1 MSRRSS
7 EVDPLDTSTNIS
19 IHDDHDMAGGSQL
32 PPVHIART
40 RSNTGGNRSRSS
52 SVKLINSAFG
62 RQEVPEEDEESEE
75 TAKDTATYRGVDKNY
90 TILEH
95 PDESEI
101 SEQEQKTE
109 QVSSGDTSDG
119 RFEEKNDGKVEDGA
133 AGEKID
139 KKEKRKRKHA
149 TIKKVCLMIGKVY
162 VLIFALFLGILGIY
176 WGSLYN
182 RASYYHKINYLV
194 VIGETNKGS
203 IPPLFSATLTNI
215 LESAQ
220 MKQYGTWHIKN
231 QTDFLSLATSHNNT
245 IREEVIRQIHH
256 QKYWGGIYVPQDI
269 TSNYYQAL
277 KTGDNFTDS
286 IEFIYESGRNPQ
298 GVPSYVLN
306 IIQSLEKQFVSIGST
321 SIINNLISELSND
334 EVSNLL
340 TSNPQ
345 LLSSLWWSYFDNR
358 PVFGSI
364 VLGVVQIGLLYL
376 LVLSFHQFNFAA
388 STHQL
393 IAKKLHTR
401 QYLLYHM
408 IASQSAY
415 LVMSLVYSLMTLAF
429 QIPVNATFGRSGF
442 LVEWA
447 FVFLTMSALGS
458 INENAAIQIFAR
470 YRPAIG
476 FWIVFYMVTNV
487 SVIFSPLVVMNNFFR
502 YGYAMPMYQG
512 NELLKVVFLNTYKGN
527 MGRNIGILIAWIV
540 IMNIIL
546 PFNLRNVKKYVRNV
560 EAKAKAALEKSK
572 EEK

>member
-1 MSRRSS
+1 
-7 EVDPLDTSTNIS
+7 
-19 IHDDHDMAGGSQL
+19 
-32 PPVHIART
+32 
-40 RSNTGGNRSRSS
+40 
-52 SVKLINSAFG
+52 
-62 RQEVPEEDEESEE
+62 
-75 TAKDTATYRGVDKNY
+75 
-90 TILEH
+90 
-95 PDESEI
+95 
-101 SEQEQKTE
+101 
-109 QVSSGDTSDG
+109 
-119 RFEEKNDGKVEDGA
+119 
-133 AGEKID
+133 
-139 KKEKRKRKHA
+139 
-149 TIKKVCLMIGKVY
+149 
-162 VLIFALFLGILGIY
+162 
-176 WGSLYN
+176 
-182 RASYYHKINYLV
+182 
-194 VIGETNKGS
+194 
-203 IPPLFSATLTNI
+203 
-215 LESAQ
+215 
-220 MKQYGTWHIKN
+220 MKQYGTWNIKN

-245 IREEVIRQIHH
+245 IREEVIRQVHH

-306 IIQSLEKQFVSIGST
+306 IIQSLEKQFVSIGSN

-408 IASQSAY
+408 VASQSAY

-429 QIPVNATFGRSGF
+429 QVPVNATFGRSGF

-512 NELLKVVFLNTYKGN
+512 NELLKVVFLNTYKGH

-540 IMNIIL
+540 VMNIIL